1 MRSLL
6 RPPSPAMAVAL
17 LALFVS
23 LAGSAFAV
31 TRINGSSLVDRSVTN
46 VKIRKNSLTA
56 AEINK
61 SRLGSVARAA
71 VATNADRLG
80 GQQADRFQFRCQDGS
95 VRGFAIVN
103 GDPTFPAT
111 FTNEGARI
119 PVAFNCAQTGV
130 EARRVD
136 VGSYRVRFA
145 GNAAPRVA
153 VANAYGSGSLD
164 AFVAVNREAAANEWQ
179 VVIHDS
185 AGALV
190 DRVFEIVLM

>member
-1 MRSLL
+1 
-6 RPPSPAMAVAL
+6 MAVAL

-23 LAGSAFAV
+23 LTGSAFAV

-46 VKIRKNSLTA
+46 VKIKKNSLTA

-71 VATNADRLG
+71 VATNAERLG
-80 GQQADRFQFRCQDGS
+80 GQQAERFQFRCQDGS
-95 VRGFAIVN
+95 VRAFAIVN

-119 PVAFNCAQTGV
+119 PVAFNCAQPGV
-130 EARRVD
+130 EARRVG
-136 VGSYRVRFA
+136 VGSYRVRFT
-145 GNAAPRVA
+145 GNAAARIA
-153 VANAYGSGSLD
+153 VANAYGPASFD
-164 AFVAVNREAAANEWQ
+164 AYVAVNREAATNEWE
-179 VVIHDS
+179 VVIHDG

-190 DRVFEIVLM
+190 DRVFEILLA